1 MAWLVKVPSESEQLR
16 ARQVTAS
23 QMTQLEDLWKDNP
36 KATFEDLDK
45 KSEDEAQHFKPV
57 PSRFDEGY
65 HYQNIFGPLVKL
77 EVGLYFVDFYFYFCI
92 ILINAKCLYVYLG

>member
-1 MAWLVKVPSESEQLR
+1 
-16 ARQVTAS
+16 
-23 QMTQLEDLWKDNP
+23 MTQLEDLWKDNP

-77 EVGLYFVDFYFYFCI
+77 EVGF
-92 ILINAKCLYVYLG
+92 